1 MQTFITIVKKLSDK
15 AQTVR
20 NLHRWGNHFDKE
32 CVGRIDNCMSM
43 KWNDYSGYSRS
54 DKLNEI
60 QTRVIDEKY
69 GHLYKICN
77 NQPKTTPEI
86 KKVMHSYNYKT
97 FSKKDFEKYFYLE
110 MRASMMI

>member
-1 MQTFITIVKKLSDK
+1 MQTFITVVKKLSDK

-77 NQPKTTPEI
+77 NQPKTTPEN
-86 KKVMHSYNYKT
+86 KKLCTVTITKH
-97 FSKKDFEKYFYLE
+97 FQKKILKNIF
-110 MRASMMI
+110 I